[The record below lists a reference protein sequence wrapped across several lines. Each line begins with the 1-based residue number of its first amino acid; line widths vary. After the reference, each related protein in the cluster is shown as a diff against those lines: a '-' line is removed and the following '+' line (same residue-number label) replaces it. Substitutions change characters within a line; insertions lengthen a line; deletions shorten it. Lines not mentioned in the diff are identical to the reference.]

1 MRILVLGGAG
11 LTGSKVVSEASR
23 KGYEVYATYRNT
35 PPPPSSKAVWIRTDV
50 DEPESI
56 RKLLDEVKPDA
67 VIDMHAFNK
76 VDDCEDVGKEQCWKT
91 NAVSPGLWA
100 KECSRRG
107 VKYLTVSTD
116 FVFDGENPP
125 YSEDSIPRPLSQ
137 YAVSKLVGEQRALL
151 EGAIVLR
158 TAVVYDA
165 DKRSKFPGWVIRN
178 VMEGKR
184 IGVFVDQWNNP
195 TLARD
200 LAHASI
206 LAIEELKGPILLHAV
221 GRECASRYSFAME
234 IVRVLGLD
242 EDLLEAT
249 CSCRVN
255 QKAKRPHKA
264 CLKTTKIED
273 VLGFVPRGY
282 REALRDVSSEL
293 KEVWMS

>member
-1 MRILVLGGAG
+1 MRLLVLGGAG
-11 LTGSKVVSEASR
+11 LTGSRVVSEALSR
-23 KGYEVYATYRNT
+23 GHEVYATYRNT
-35 PPPPSSKAVWIRTDV
+35 LPPEGSKANWIRADV
-50 DEPESI
+50 DEPSTI
-56 RKLLDEVKPDA
+56 KRLLEEVRPDA

-76 VDDCEDVGKEQCWKT
+76 VDDCEDVAREQCWKT

-100 KECSRRG
+100 RECAKAN

-116 FVFDGENPP
+116 FVFDGEDPP
-125 YSEDSIPRPLSQ
+125 YSEESIPKPLSS

-165 DKRSKFPGWVIRN
+165 DQRSKFPGWVIRN

-206 LAIEELKGPILLHAV
+206 LAVEELRGPLLLHAS
-221 GRECASRYSFAME
+221 GRECASRYAFARE
-234 IVRVLGLD
+234 IVRVMGLN

-249 CSCRVN
+249 CSCRVK

-264 CLKTTKIED
+264 CLTVNKIEEL
-273 VLGFVPRGY
+273 LGFAPRGY

-293 KEVWMS
+293 REVWMS